1 MFSSNSYAEW
11 TKVGISADKIIT
23 YYVDFESIKE
33 HDGYVYFWYLSD
45 WLKPTE
51 NVFSITMYAQVDCKL
66 YRVKILST
74 SFHTLPMG
82 KGTTKTKNPSNP
94 EWSYPP
100 PNSKNNGAVEQVC
113 DKVK

>member
-1 MFSSNSYAEW
+1 
-11 TKVGISADKIIT
+11 
-23 YYVDFESIKE
+23 
-33 HDGYVYFWYLSD
+33 
-45 WLKPTE
+45 
-51 NVFSITMYAQVDCKL
+51 
-66 YRVKILST
+66 
-74 SFHTLPMG
+74 G